1 MYLWMYLIKNNQVQQ
16 CVKLVISSAPQT
28 LVCILPGLVVETQI
42 MVTDLECI
50 VNWIH
55 STTGRR

>member
-1 MYLWMYLIKNNQVQQ
+1 MYLIKNNQVQQ
-16 CVKLVISSAPQT
+16 CVKLVISST
-28 LVCILPGLVVETQI
+28 SRMLVCILPGLVVETQI